1 MQTGGHCSNVD
12 AIGDIFSRAEAEMKL
27 QEEEEEKALEEYCR
41 DDAHLAKL
49 GFNDDQE
56 TKKTNKRKSAPRSLA
71 PDGPRRRNPVR
82 LSRAK
87 TNYEL

>member
-1 MQTGGHCSNVD
+1 M
-12 AIGDIFSRAEAEMKL
+12 

-56 TKKTNKRKSAPRSLA
+56 TKKTNKRESAPRSLA
-71 PDGPRRRNPVR
+71 PDGPRRWNPNPVR